1 MATTIGYHLA
11 PRSTAEHRSVCTAG
25 ESGIGAR
32 ISATVSQPQ
41 AVGLTSVDVS
51 SSSTERP
58 LTRTDVMTS
67 SEVAGLL
74 AMPKSTVDDWARR
87 GLIPSRK
94 RGKRR
99 FFLRWEVER
108 WLVQSDDV
116 AR

>member
-1 MATTIGYHLA
+1 
-11 PRSTAEHRSVCTAG
+11 
-25 ESGIGAR
+25 
-32 ISATVSQPQ
+32 
-41 AVGLTSVDVS
+41 
-51 SSSTERP
+51 
-58 LTRTDVMTS
+58 MTS
-67 SEVAGLL
+67 SDVASLL

-108 WLVQSDDV
+108 WLVEPDDV